1 MPNAEIVSI
10 GTELLLGD
18 VLDTNSKFFASELAR
33 IGIDCFYRS
42 TVGDNKDRIKSTLKV
57 AFDRSD
63 IVITSGGLGP
73 TADDLTTE
81 CIAEMFGV
89 PLQLDEKVLAEIEAM
104 FSERK
109 LVMPETN
116 KKQAMRPQGANI
128 LPNRNGTAPGII
140 WLVSRDILSAHGI
153 SEPERKRVVMTFP
166 GVPSE
171 LISMWTE
178 TARDYII
185 KNFLTGAIFSVELKH
200 YGIGESALA
209 EKYGHLLYGL
219 SPSVA
224 PYAGQGECRLRV
236 AAKAA
241 SMEEA
246 RELVMPVVEQIRRE
260 SGTLCYGQDD
270 DNLET
275 VVGRLLV
282 SKGMT
287 LSVAESCTG
296 GLVSKR
302 LTDVAG
308 SSKYTKLNV
317 VTYAN
322 EAKQAVL
329 KVSSEILDKYGAVSA
344 ECAEAMAVG
353 VRAFGQAN
361 IGLSITGIAGPDGG
375 TAEKPVGT
383 IFVGLA
389 YEGGCTVKKL
399 ELGSRVGR
407 QDIRLR
413 TSSAALNMVRLHLLT
428 D

>member
-89 PLQLDEKVLAEIEAM
+89 PLQLDEKVLVEIEAM
-104 FSERK
+104 FAERK
-109 LVMPETN
+109 LTMPETN
-116 KKQAMRPQGANI
+116 KKQAMRPKGADI
-128 LPNRNGTAPGII
+128 LPNKNGTAPGII
-140 WLVSRDILSAHGI
+140 WLVSSDILAANDI
-153 SEPERKRVVMTFP
+153 SEPSRKRVVMTFP

-171 LISMWTE
+171 LVAMWTE

-185 KNFLTGAIFSVELKH
+185 KNFLTGAIYSVELKH

-236 AAKAA
+236 AAKA
-241 SMEEA
+241 STMEEA
-246 RELVMPVVEQIRRE
+246 RELVMPVVEQIRRD

-282 SKGMT
+282 TKGMT

-308 SSKYTKLNV
+308 SSKYTKVNV

-322 EAKQAVL
+322 EVKQSVL
-329 KVSSEILDKYGAVSA
+329 KVSKETLDKYGAVSA
-344 ECAEAMAVG
+344 ECAEEMAVG

-375 TAEKPVGT
+375 TAEKPIGT
-383 IFVGLA
+383 VFVGLA
-389 YEGGCTVKKL
+389 HERGCTVKKL

-413 TSSAALNMVRLHLLT
+413 TSSAALNMVRLFLLSE
-428 D
+428 

>member
-89 PLQLDEKVLAEIEAM
+89 PLQLDETILAEIEAM
-104 FSERK
+104 FAERK
-109 LVMPETN
+109 LTMPETN
-116 KKQAMRPQGANI
+116 KKQAMRPKGADI
-128 LPNRNGTAPGII
+128 LPNENGTAPGII
-140 WLVSRDILSAHGI
+140 WLVSSDILAANDI
-153 SEPERKRVVMTFP
+153 SEPTRKRVVMTFP

-171 LISMWTE
+171 LIAMWTE

-185 KNFLTGAIFSVELKH
+185 KNFLTGAIYSVELKH

-236 AAKAA
+236 AAKA
-241 SMEEA
+241 STMEEA
-246 RELVMPVVEQIRRE
+246 RELVMPVVEQIRRD

-282 SKGMT
+282 TKGMT

-302 LTDVAG
+302 LTDVSG
-308 SSKYTKLNV
+308 SSKYTKVNV

-322 EAKQAVL
+322 EVKQSVL
-329 KVSSEILDKYGAVSA
+329 KVSKETLDKYGAVSA
-344 ECAEAMAVG
+344 ECAEEMAVG

-375 TAEKPVGT
+375 TAEKPIGT

-389 YEGGCTVKKL
+389 HERGCTVKKL

-407 QDIRLR
+407 HDIRLR
-413 TSSAALNMVRLHLLT
+413 TSSAALNMVRLFLLSE
-428 D
+428 